1 MAALAQRAG
10 GWYVSGVLEGGVGK
24 FADTAMVSDGERNV
38 FVDLRRCRRYRFA
51 IECPTETGEYASS
64 RAPHSRA
71 PSAPP
76 GARPPVPLLN
86 LLARL
91 LGLVRAVWFLSSVSA
106 REALSAFI
114 SDHARWS
121 CVNYYVSFLSGCWHV
136 VCGR

>member
-76 GARPPVPLLN
+76 GARPPVPL
-86 LLARL
+86 AKPS
-91 LGLVRAVWFLSSVSA
+91 GPSS
-106 REALSAFI
+106 
-114 SDHARWS
+114 
-121 CVNYYVSFLSGCWHV
+121 GP
-136 VCGR
+136 G